1 MSTQEL
7 QRVGDRYVVTI
18 SAEEV
23 ERRNLREGDAVEVT
37 VRKRADWP
45 ELSPELRAAAERS
58 WEAGEAAYRYLAE
71 R

>member
-1 MSTQEL
+1 MITQKL

-18 SAEEV
+18 PEEEV
-23 ERRNLREGDAVEVT
+23 ARQDLREGDIVEVA
-37 VRKRADWP
+37 VRKLADWP
-45 ELSPELRAAAERS
+45 ELSPELQAAAERS

>member
-1 MSTQEL
+1 MITQKL
-7 QRVGDRYVVTI
+7 QRLGDRYVVTI
-18 SAEEV
+18 PEEEV
-23 ERRNLREGDAVEVT
+23 ERQNLREGDTVEVA
-37 VRKRADWP
+37 VRKLADWP